1 MVSWVISPWHRSLST
16 CHCLS
21 TGLRTWLPGAQG
33 PPDLV
38 GGCMT
43 AESEGR
49 PQKHCLIIDSC
60 NMTTETALWRTR
72 VVCQA
77 ARRSRSSHPIPEAV
91 DAHSTNVE
99 MEVQNRKS
107 LPASR
112 ADPWQSHAWLEGP
125 PRCPPTSHSL
135 SNLYQEDRFH
145 LQGQRPLG
153 SFFPKAQS
161 SSWQSFCSRA
171 SRWMGLFLHLAGKTQ
186 LFARQRFSFL
196 SLSEQARM
204 VWTQ

>member
-1 MVSWVISPWHRSLST
+1 MWCARQPGAPDLLIRSLKPSMPILPT
-16 CHCLS
+16 WRWRCR
-21 TGLRTWLPGAQG
+21 TGSHSQPHKLIH
-33 PPDLV
+33 
-38 GGCMT
+38 
-43 AESEGR
+43 GR
-49 PQKHCLIIDSC
+49 A
-60 NMTTETALWRTR
+60 MR
-72 VVCQA
+72 
-77 ARRSRSSHPIPEAV
+77 
-91 DAHSTNVE
+91 
-99 MEVQNRKS
+99 
-107 LPASR
+107 
-112 ADPWQSHAWLEGP
+112 LEGP